1 MNIEQENCSWKCNE
15 CSYICDEIVLVKGK
29 YNSQIQLD
37 ETTLFND
44 KVNLL
49 KNLDENLDDYISKN
63 KNNFLSQLCENKDEP
78 EINLSK
84 NNIIRQLSENKDEPE
99 INLSK
104 NNIIRQLSEN
114 KDEDEINLSKNNI
127 IRQLSENRYED
138 EINLSKNNMIRQLSE
153 NYDVNSL
160 LDYKDKECINNN
172 ISVNDRKEIL
182 NEIVNINIIHDKKD
196 LKVIETGSVK
206 KLKSMWQDKINYFE
220 KTI

>member
-1 MNIEQENCSWKCNE
+1 
-15 CSYICDEIVLVKGK
+15 
-29 YNSQIQLD
+29 
-37 ETTLFND
+37 
-44 KVNLL
+44 
-49 KNLDENLDDYISKN
+49 
-63 KNNFLSQLCENKDEP
+63 
-78 EINLSK
+78 
-84 NNIIRQLSENKDEPE
+84 
-99 INLSK
+99 
-104 NNIIRQLSEN
+104 
-114 KDEDEINLSKNNI
+114 NLSKNNI

>member
-63 KNNFLSQLCENKDEP
+63 KNNFLSQLC
-78 EINLSK
+78 
-84 NNIIRQLSENKDEPE
+84 ENKDEPE

-182 NEIVNINIIHDKKD
+182 NEIVNINIIHDKKE
-196 LKVIETGSVK
+196 LKVRETGSVK